1 MGHWFDD
8 MEEDIPY
15 LEPEQNDH
23 QQEHEQEETPVPNQQ
38 DINHYY
44 HETEETPYPQDH
56 HHEPMD
62 VEEVP
67 VQLYY
72 PNDDP
77 PQREEREQLPGP
89 EHPREHQ
96 QVLPRDDDP
105 HHEQD
110 ETPQFIPEP
119 GQVHQD
125 VEMIPREEILSD
137 LDYYG
142 NDLAGGEGDVPGS

>member
-8 MEEDIPY
+8 MEENIPY

-23 QQEHEQEETPVPNQQ
+23 QQEQEQEEIPVPNQQ
-38 DINHYY
+38 DNNHYY
-44 HETEETPYPQDH
+44 QETEETPYPQDH

-77 PQREEREQLPGP
+77 PLREEREQLPGP
-89 EHPREHQ
+89 EHPREQDQ
-96 QVLPRDDDP
+96 QGLPRDDD
-105 HHEQD
+105 HHQGQD
-110 ETPQFIPEP
+110 ETPQFTPEP
-119 GQVHQD
+119 GQVRQD
-125 VEMIPREEILSD
+125 VEMIPREEILND
-137 LDYYG
+137 LDYSG
-142 NDLAGGEGDVPGS
+142 NDLA